1 MNQLNFFD
9 LILSLILIG
18 IALGIASW
26 QKLGLSSQILMA
38 TGRSL
43 VQLLAVGYAL
53 DFIFAFNN
61 PWLVVLTVAVMSIIA
76 AVFINSRL
84 GKKLRGLF
92 LIVWGAILAGIAV
105 VLGYT
110 ILLIIQPDTWY
121 QPQYL
126 IPLAAMILAN
136 AINGSTIAGE
146 RLVSAINNNRLEI
159 ETHLSLGANPNQA
172 IITYRREAIRAGLIP
187 SLNQMTVIAMA
198 TIPAFFS
205 GQLLTGVEPLNAASY
220 EILLLFMQLLANLIV
235 TSLITQGIYRRFFN
249 QNWQLIN

>member
-26 QKLGLSSQILMA
+26 QKLGLSSQIIIA

-43 VQLLAVGYAL
+43 VQLLAVAYVL
-53 DFIFAFNN
+53 DFIFIFNN
-61 PWLVVLTVAVMSIIA
+61 PWLVLITVGVMSVIA
-76 AVFINSRL
+76 AVFINSHL

-92 LIVWGAILAGIAV
+92 LIIWGAILTAIAV
-105 VLGYT
+105 ILCYTT
-110 ILLIIQPDTWY
+110 ILIVQPDTWY

-126 IPLAAMILAN
+126 IPITAMNLAN
-136 AINGSTIAGE
+136 AINASPITGG

-159 ETHLSLGANPNQA
+159 ETHLSLGATPQQA
-172 IITYRREAIRAGLIP
+172 ITAYHREAIRAGLIP
-187 SLNQMTVIAMA
+187 TLNQMTVIAMA

-205 GQLLTGVEPLNAASY
+205 GQLLAGVDPLNAASY
-220 EILLLFMQLLANLIV
+220 EILLLFMQILVNLIV

-249 QNWQLIN
+249 QNWQLVN